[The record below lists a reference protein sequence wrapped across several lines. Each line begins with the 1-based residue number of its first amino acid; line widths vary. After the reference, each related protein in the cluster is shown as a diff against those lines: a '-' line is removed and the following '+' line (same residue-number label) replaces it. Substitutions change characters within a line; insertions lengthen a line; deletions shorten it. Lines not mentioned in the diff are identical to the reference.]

1 MARSSAS
8 SRPGARATALCAGL
22 RVADFSTWMAGPL
35 ATVVLCDYGANVV
48 KVEPPGGD
56 PARVLPAFQ
65 TWNRGKRS
73 AVLDLATKQGREAA
87 LGLAAAA
94 DVVVTSWRPGV
105 ARRLGLGYEDVRRVN
120 PAAIYV
126 SITGFGEE
134 GPRKDLKG
142 YEGLVA
148 AKSGRMMMFE
158 GVAPRPGP
166 AFPSVPCASYSA
178 GMLAL
183 QGLLAALHMR
193 RHTGQGQKVSVSL
206 LAALMPFDIVMWI
219 GWQLRGKEIE
229 AEGQPAPMVLQ
240 RFLGERRPPP
250 APKAVAG
257 TYDPTQLYRPG
268 VRVPR
273 PNYLVAV
280 TKDGVWLQFANTT
293 DRLCLAQMQALDLLD
308 LYGDERFAKLP
319 AVFTEDAADELWG
332 LVLERVRSRD
342 YAEWAPRFEEYE
354 DLAVER
360 LRRPVEALDHRQ
372 VRQNQHVIEVPGLDG
387 RPTLQPGPIVR
398 VGGRQPDVARR
409 APRLGEHT
417 REVLDEL
424 GFRARRPRPAQVRG
438 DGGGNRPPLEGI
450 TIIDFSTWIAA
461 PYSMSLLASLG
472 ARVIKVEQIGGDTS
486 RYSTGGLLSFPMT
499 QGKES
504 IALDLKHPSGRE
516 IVQRLIARADAVVH
530 NFRPGVPERLGIDY
544 ESCRRLNPKVIYLN
558 EASYGDAGPD
568 ARRPAFFASIAAIGG
583 NTLRQAGA
591 GHPTPGAERL
601 PLGALKEEAWRL
613 LKAAEGNADPI
624 ASLAAAAAF
633 LLGLH
638 ARDETGEGQA
648 LMTTMVCS
656 TMWANSDQCIDYEGC
671 PAPLHVDED
680 LLGLAP
686 LYRLYRA
693 QEGWV
698 FLACLKRSEWE
709 GFCQLVGRQ
718 EWGSRWDHGWQPE
731 AADAHARALAEDIA
745 RLFQQRPA
753 PEWESLASAADVP
766 LVAVEQRDPG
776 RFNIEDPSMRELGH
790 AVQAESPIHGRYW
803 RHGALQLFSGARQ
816 TFRGWEPLGGHTRP
830 ILRELGYGDSEIE
843 TLIRQGIAETW
854 EGEASDEA
862 APVRGTR

>member
-1 MARSSAS
+1 
-8 SRPGARATALCAGL
+8 
-22 RVADFSTWMAGPL
+22 MAGPL
-35 ATVVLCDYGANVV
+35 ATGVLSDYGAEVI

-56 PARVLPAFQ
+56 PARRLPAFQ

-73 AVLDLATKQGREAA
+73 VVLDLKTPEGRKAA
-87 LGLAAAA
+87 LGLVGAA

-105 ARRLGLGYEDVRRVN
+105 AERLGLGYDDVQRMN
-120 PAAIYV
+120 PGAIYV
-126 SITGFGEE
+126 SITGYGET
-134 GPRKDLKG
+134 GHRAGLKG

-166 AFPSVPCASYSA
+166 AFPAVPCASYSA

-183 QGLLAALHMR
+183 QGILAALHMR
-193 RHTGQGQKVSVSL
+193 RRTGRGQKVSVSL

-219 GWQLRGKEIE
+219 GWQLRGKELE
-229 AEGQPAPMVLQ
+229 TEGQTAPMVLQ
-240 RFLGERRPPP
+240 KLLGERKPPSGP
-250 APKAVAG
+250 EAGPG
-257 TYDPTQLYRPG
+257 TYDPTQLYRTG

-332 LVLERVRSRD
+332 LVLERVRSKT
-342 YAEWAPRFEEYE
+342 YEEWAARFAEYE

-360 LRRPVEALDHRQ
+360 LLRPVDSLGHRQ
-372 VRQNQHVIEVPGLDG
+372 VQHNRHVIEVPGLEG
-387 RPTLQPGPIVR
+387 QPTLQPGPIVR
-398 VGGRQPDVARR
+398 VQGSFPTVKRR
-409 APRLGEHT
+409 APHLGEHSH
-417 REVLDEL
+417 EVLGEL
-424 GFRARRPRPAQVRG
+424 RAPPLRPAVVQHRG
-438 DGGGNRPPLEGI
+438 DQYRVTAPLEGI

-461 PYSMSLLASLG
+461 PYSTSLLASLG
-472 ARVIKVEQIGGDTS
+472 ARVIKVEQVGGDTS

-504 IALDLKHPSGRE
+504 IALDLKDPRGLE
-516 IVQRLIARADAVVH
+516 VVQRLIARADAVVH

-544 ESCRRLNPKVIYLN
+544 ESCRRLNPRVIYVN
-558 EASYGDAGPD
+558 EASYGDTGPD
-568 ARRPAFFASIAAIGG
+568 ARRPAFFASIAAVGG
-583 NTLRQAGA
+583 NTFRQAGA
-591 GHPTPGAERL
+591 GHPRPDAQRL
-601 PLGALKEEAWRL
+601 PLHELKEEAWRL

-638 ARDETGEGQA
+638 AREETSESQE

-656 TMWANSDQCIDYEGC
+656 DMWANSDECIAYAGC
-671 PAPLHVDED
+671 PAPPSVDED
-680 LLGLAP
+680 LTGLSP

-693 QEGWV
+693 REGWV
-698 FLACLKRSEWE
+698 FLACLERSEWE
-709 GFCQLVGRQ
+709 SFCRLTGKQD
-718 EWGSRWDHGWQPE
+718 WKSRWDDGWQPG
-731 AADAHARALAEDIA
+731 AAGARVLADDLA
-745 RLFQQRPA
+745 RLFLQLSA
-753 PEWESLASAADVP
+753 LEWESLASRADVP

-776 RFNIEDPSMRELGH
+776 RFNIQDAEMRELGH
-790 AVQAESPIHGRYW
+790 AVQVESPVHGSYW
-803 RHGALQLFSGARQ
+803 RHGALQRFSDARQ
-816 TFRGWEPLGGHTRP
+816 VFRGWEPLGGHTKP
-830 ILRELGYGDSEIE
+830 ILRELGYTEAQIE
-843 TLIRQGIAETW
+843 ALIREGVAEAWSDQAST
-854 EGEASDEA
+854 EAT
-862 APVRGTR
+862 PVREAG